1 MKAETRAYLSI
12 ALAVMIGLFS
22 LHAALAFTSA
32 GVAFL
37 TPAGIAASVSVAVAR
52 ISGGSLPT
60 GVVLSPP
67 VVYWIVFGLLV
78 AILAAA
84 WWFIARWWGHRHP
97 HRVKVDGTLGRMQVR
112 AQNERTGKGP
122 RPIGLID
129 GHPFYPTFEDS
140 FAVLALSGAGKTMRF
155 VVQMVVHAIGAVV
168 TTSTRMDVFLLT
180 AWQRSRRGRVL
191 VFAPEYGILQR
202 WKGRVGWNIVSGCE
216 NPAVAMERADALVAA
231 RPLGKGSSNSG
242 FFAES
247 AAAVLRCLLHAA
259 AIGNVQT
266 QKPYTMRDVVAWM
279 RDFDDDT
286 PYTILE
292 RSTHPMVERQW
303 LKDLKTYCRG
313 DAKETKN
320 NTAQTIGIM
329 LKSLALPEILDA
341 VCPAEGR
348 VMLDLDDFLAST
360 DTLYLLSKKKGLAAP
375 VITALAESLQ
385 TKAMDAGE
393 ETPLSPV
400 LTMVLDELANVCPMP
415 SAPALMTDGRG
426 HGIQVAAILQGR
438 KQAIQRFGDEGADTI
453 IHLSSCLIV
462 FGGSRDYQML
472 TELSGL
478 TDEREVE
485 RSSTSTGTNGTS
497 TSTSTTKERVL
508 TVGELRTLPEGHAAM
523 FYRNLPVGIL
533 HMPAWWESDERE
545 DYTRSQQWATEQLRR
560 PNVASAE

>member
-1 MKAETRAYLSI
+1 MKTTQRGYLSL
-12 ALAVMIGLFS
+12 ALSVLILLFS
-22 LHAALAFTSA
+22 LHAALASTSA
-32 GVAFL
+32 GVSFL
-37 TPAGIAASVSVAVAR
+37 TPAGIVMSVHVAFAQL
-52 ISGGSLPT
+52 SGSALPE
-60 GVVLSPP
+60 GVVLAAPA
-67 VVYWIVFGLLV
+67 VYWIVVVILV
-78 AILAAA
+78 ATLTAV
-84 WWFIARWWGHRHP
+84 WVLCMRTWNRRHP
-97 HRVKVDGTLGRMQVR
+97 NRVKVEGTLDRHQVR
-112 AQNERTGKGP
+112 TQNDRAGKGP
-122 RPIGLID
+122 RPIGFID
-129 GHPFYPTFEDS
+129 GKPFYPTVEDS
-140 FAVLALSGAGKTMRF
+140 FAVLAMSGAGKTMRF
-155 VVQMVVHAIGAVV
+155 VVQMVVNAVGAVV
-168 TTSTRMDVFLLT
+168 TTSTRMDVLLLT
-180 AWQRSRRGRVL
+180 AWQRSQRGRPL
-191 VFAPEYGILQR
+191 VFAPEYKILQR
-202 WKGRVGWNIVSGCE
+202 WKWRVGWDIVAGCE
-216 NPAVAMERADALVAA
+216 SPTVAMERADALVAA

-292 RSTHPMVERQW
+292 RSTHPQVERQW

-313 DAKETKN
+313 AALETRN

-341 VCPAEGR
+341 VCPTEGR
-348 VMLDLDDFLAST
+348 IMLDLDEFLAST

-385 TKAMDAGE
+385 AKAMDAGE
-393 ETPLSPV
+393 EAPLSPV
-400 LTMVLDELANVCPMP
+400 LTMVLDELAHVCPMP
-415 SAPALMTDGRG
+415 SAPSLMTDGRG

-453 IHLSSCLIV
+453 IHLSSCLVV
-462 FGGSRDYQML
+462 FGGSRDYQLL

-485 RSSTSTGTNGTS
+485 RSTTSSGTNGMS
-497 TSTSTTKERVL
+497 TSTSTAKERVL
-508 TVGELRTLPEGHAAM
+508 TVGELRTLPDGHAAM

-533 HMPAWWESDERE
+533 HMPAWWESDDAG
-545 DYTRSQQWATEQLRR
+545 DYTRSQQWASEQLRR
-560 PNVASAE
+560 SDVTPAA

>member
-1 MKAETRAYLSI
+1 
-12 ALAVMIGLFS
+12 
-22 LHAALAFTSA
+22 
-32 GVAFL
+32 
-37 TPAGIAASVSVAVAR
+37 
-52 ISGGSLPT
+52 
-60 GVVLSPP
+60 
-67 VVYWIVFGLLV
+67 
-78 AILAAA
+78 
-84 WWFIARWWGHRHP
+84 
-97 HRVKVDGTLGRMQVR
+97 
-112 AQNERTGKGP
+112 
-122 RPIGLID
+122 
-129 GHPFYPTFEDS
+129 
-140 FAVLALSGAGKTMRF
+140 
-155 VVQMVVHAIGAVV
+155 
-168 TTSTRMDVFLLT
+168 
-180 AWQRSRRGRVL
+180 
-191 VFAPEYGILQR
+191 
-202 WKGRVGWNIVSGCE
+202 
-216 NPAVAMERADALVAA
+216 
-231 RPLGKGSSNSG
+231 
-242 FFAES
+242 
-247 AAAVLRCLLHAA
+247 
-259 AIGNVQT
+259 
-266 QKPYTMRDVVAWM
+266 
-279 RDFDDDT
+279 
-286 PYTILE
+286 
-292 RSTHPMVERQW
+292 MVERQW

>member
-231 RPLGKGSSNSG
+231 RPSARDRRTPASSPSQP
-242 FFAES
+242 
-247 AAAVLRCLLHAA
+247 RPC
-259 AIGNVQT
+259 
-266 QKPYTMRDVVAWM
+266 
-279 RDFDDDT
+279 
-286 PYTILE
+286 
-292 RSTHPMVERQW
+292 
-303 LKDLKTYCRG
+303 C
-313 DAKETKN
+313 
-320 NTAQTIGIM
+320 
-329 LKSLALPEILDA
+329 A
-341 VCPAEGR
+341 VCC
-348 VMLDLDDFLAST
+348 
-360 DTLYLLSKKKGLAAP
+360 
-375 VITALAESLQ
+375 
-385 TKAMDAGE
+385 
-393 ETPLSPV
+393 TPRRSATCRPRSPTRCATWSPGCV
-400 LTMVLDELANVCPMP
+400 
-415 SAPALMTDGRG
+415 
-426 HGIQVAAILQGR
+426 
-438 KQAIQRFGDEGADTI
+438 
-453 IHLSSCLIV
+453 
-462 FGGSRDYQML
+462 
-472 TELSGL
+472 
-478 TDEREVE
+478 
-485 RSSTSTGTNGTS
+485 
-497 TSTSTTKERVL
+497 TSTTTPR
-508 TVGELRTLPEGHAAM
+508 
-523 FYRNLPVGIL
+523 
-533 HMPAWWESDERE
+533 
-545 DYTRSQQWATEQLRR
+545 TRSSNAPPTRWW
-560 PNVASAE
+560 NASG